1 MESKANAAKF
11 GTAGNV
17 TGCVISGS
25 ADRKGVGWGG
35 WGEGLGEGVGGA
47 SASFL
52 IRNGPGRA

>member
-35 WGEGLGEGVGGA
+35 WGEGVGGA